1 MVIVTFDVSGMHGC
15 NITAQQDVNVAK
27 LYVVSLYVYV
37 VPVSLHA
44 NSCSQ
49 FTISAKSWR
58 LKSMSSC
65 VCMMEYLM

>member
-44 NSCSQ
+44 R
-49 FTISAKSWR
+49 TLSAHILR
-58 LKSMSSC
+58 LMQYHGFSGQHP
-65 VCMMEYLM
+65 VVFA